1 MKVYFFTF
9 ACLFL
14 TTTLLGQKID
24 KNIFANKTMQTAL
37 QKISINKSINA
48 DSAWSLLT
56 TFNDYP
62 AIIEKGKEFIFFYN
76 DSIFGQ
82 VPIRVFIPKNYSN
95 KIKNPLVLSLHGA
108 VGQSRFSNVDTTTMT
123 YKIAGRD
130 YTHDIFYEYLGEH
143 GFIVVRPLADV
154 TKKFSWS
161 ANRFESPNPTFNTL
175 TDIIVRLK
183 RFLNIDDSRVYAF
196 GHSDGSDGAFGL
208 DIYKPSLFSGFVGYN
223 SMLTHLR
230 GEVYLKN
237 LMNKPF
243 YLVHSDLDDL
253 RPIQQTRLQI
263 KTLDSLKAPVL
274 YKEYIGY
281 GHEDNHL
288 QIDRPYS
295 LIFLQSISRNPF
307 PKEIYWET
315 DNTSFNQ
322 CDWLRIISLD
332 TLQQKKAEWQKDF
345 NSNLYEKRTKEFMN
359 EPYYRHKS
367 RSGAVKAYYDNNH
380 FSIETSRVKEIE
392 LLISPV
398 MVNLQNPVT
407 VTINGKEVFNKKIK
421 ADKEFAL
428 ESFKS
433 NLDRQALPITSI
445 KLRIE

>member
-1 MKVYFFTF
+1 MKVYFFILAYLYF
-9 ACLFL
+9 

-24 KNIFANKTMQTAL
+24 KNILVNKTMQTAL
-37 QKISINKSINA
+37 QEISINKSINA

-56 TFNDYP
+56 TFNVYP
-62 AIIEKGKEFIFFYN
+62 VITEKEFIFFYH

-82 VPIRVFIPKNYSN
+82 VPVRVFIPENYSN
-95 KIKNPLVLSLHGA
+95 TIKSPLVLSLHGA
-108 VGQSRFSNVDTTTMT
+108 AGQSRFSNVDTATMT

-161 ANRFESPNPTFNTL
+161 SNRFNSPNPTFNTL

-183 RFLNIDDSRVYAF
+183 GFLNIDDSRVYAF

-208 DIYKPSLFSGFVGYN
+208 DVYKPSLFSGFVGYN
-223 SMLTHLR
+223 SMLTHIR
-230 GEVYLKN
+230 GEVHLRN
-237 LMNKPF
+237 LINKPF
-243 YLVHSDLDDL
+243 YLVHSDLDDI

-281 GHEDNHL
+281 RHEDKHL

-295 LIFLQSISRNPF
+295 LIFLQSTSRNPF

-315 DNTSFNQ
+315 YNTSFNQ
-322 CDWLRIISLD
+322 CDWLRIVLLD
-332 TLQQKKAEWQKDF
+332 TLQEKKAEWQKDL
-345 NSNLYEKRTKEFMN
+345 NSNSYNKITKEFIN
-359 EPYYRHKS
+359 EPYYRNKS
-367 RSGAVKAYYDNNH
+367 RSGAVKAYYHNNH

-398 MVNLQNPVT
+398 MVNLQNPVKVT
-407 VTINGKEVFNKKIK
+407 VNGKEVFNKKIN
-421 ADKEFAL
+421 ADKAFVL
-428 ESFKS
+428 ESFKT
-433 NLDRQALPITSI
+433 NFDRQALPVTSI
-445 KLRIE
+445 KLSIE